1 MDPEDLSKSFSGTID
16 VVYSHWLAKHGNES
30 VLKPFQFYAVALVN
44 CFYCDVVGTY
54 TDLVEH
60 HQKVHLIEKFAIV
73 DRIDRTK
80 CGVCHSQDE
89 DLIEHFD
96 RIHSDLAAFNPIQY
110 TEERIVE
117 LLTVNIYKDP
127 QCLHCM
133 HIFKTQIEL
142 MEHYAIF
149 HGGAMFGNDSASRN
163 QPSYLICG
171 HCQKKVDRNRYMEHF
186 KVHVY
191 HFRCS
196 KCSYRSVD
204 LVELILHENNAHGL
218 NTLNY
223 HCKQFSGWLKNQY
236 LNTNV
241 VFDNGLILQNFNV
254 AGTKYDNNI
263 LFDMF
268 IVEFLDLTKE
278 RVLQRIEANGNQH
291 QSSPP
296 EANTIDP
303 SLEAE
308 LNEQRKHSKN
318 IYISG
323 TPNNLNDNNL
333 HEIFQ
338 KLCKKLEVNLL
349 PGDVKEIY
357 QCKNGII
364 VKLNSIELKDM
375 ILCGMQNKIIRSGDL
390 FELSKDEKSW
400 KIQVRNHMTK
410 FYRDIWIA
418 ATKYK
423 EQGALYSFRLSGR
436 GVVIRRTSTDG
447 EHVILSKEQLIEF
460 VEGK

>member
-1 MDPEDLSKSFSGTID
+1 MDPEDLSKSFNGTID

-44 CFYCDVVGTY
+44 CFHCNIVGTY

-60 HQKVHLIEKFAIV
+60 HQEVHLNERFAIV
-73 DRIDRTK
+73 DRIDHTK
-80 CGVCHSQDE
+80 CGVCHSQDD
-89 DLIEHFD
+89 DLLEHFD
-96 RIHSDLAAFNPIQY
+96 KIHSDLAAFNPIQY
-110 TEERIVE
+110 TEERIIE
-117 LLTVNIYKDP
+117 LLIINIYKDP
-127 QCLHCM
+127 QCLRCM

-142 MEHYAIF
+142 MEHYAVL
-149 HGGAMFGNDSASRN
+149 HGGPMAVNDSAS
-163 QPSYLICG
+163 QILPLYFICG

-218 NTLNY
+218 DTLNY

-241 VFDNGLILQNFNV
+241 VFDNGLILQNYNV
-254 AGTKYDNNI
+254 AGTKYDNNF

-268 IVEFLDLTKE
+268 IVEFLDLTNE
-278 RVLQRIEANGNQH
+278 RVLQRIETNGNQ
-291 QSSPP
+291 QKISP
-296 EANTIDP
+296 EAKVIDS
-303 SLEAE
+303 SLMIE

-318 IYISG
+318 IYING
-323 TPNNLNDNNL
+323 TPHNLNDNNL

-338 KLCKKLEVNLL
+338 KLCEKLEINLL

-357 QCKNGII
+357 QCKNGLI
-364 VKLNSIELKDM
+364 VKLNRIELKDT
-375 ILCGMQNKIIRSGDL
+375 IFSHMQNKNIWSGDL
-390 FELSKDEKSW
+390 IELSKDQKSW
-400 KIQVRNHMTK
+400 KIQVRNQMTK
-410 FYRDIWIA
+410 FYCDIWIG

-423 EQGALYSFRLSGR
+423 EQGALHSFRLSDG
-436 GVVIRRTSTDG
+436 GVVVRRTSTDG
-447 EHVILSKEQLIEF
+447 EHIILSKQQLIDF